1 MVGQNL
7 ESARTSSMI
16 ADEMAKVSEI
26 AHEYTEQLH
35 EAMNTMKTSN
45 AEVKELVGI
54 INGISERTKVIDEI
68 VFQTK
73 LLSFNASVE
82 AERAGE
88 HGRGFAVV
96 AQEVG
101 NLAQMSGKAAQEI
114 SSILKQSIEKSVSVT
129 SNNEKNVA
137 KGAELLEHLRKI
149 VKQIAETASQVRRNR

>member
-1 MVGQNL
+1 M
-7 ESARTSSMI
+7 M

-35 EAMNTMKTSN
+35 AAMNTMKTSN

-96 AQEVG
+96 AQKVG